1 MKRGHRS
8 VVETPV
14 KVVIIDTQ
22 YVETDACNFKS
33 VVQQLTGKDATAAS
47 QAKYCAAKLASR
59 SSSGGIVAGAGG
71 SCGEESFLSRGLSF
85 KHFDG
90 LLMDLPHLDEL
101 LSASF
106 PVWR

>member
-1 MKRGHRS
+1 MKQGGNGFA
-8 VVETPV
+8 EKV

-22 YVETDACNFKS
+22 YVETDASSFKS
-33 VVQQLTGKDATAAS
+33 VVQQLTGKHATAAS
-47 QAKYCAAKLASR
+47 QAKYCAAR
-59 SSSGGIVAGAGG
+59 STGGIVAGAGG

-106 PVWR
+106 PV